1 MSEFKILIIEDEP
14 PAAKRLSK
22 LLSDLE
28 ENIEIIDIIDS
39 VETSIK
45 YIKNNKD
52 IDLIFMDIQLSDG
65 LSFEIFTEL
74 EFTTPVIFTTA
85 FDNYMLNAFKVHSVD
100 YILKPLEF
108 DELQSAFEKYK
119 TYYINRSNVDKID
132 FQNIL
137 SQFLNKSF
145 KERFLVKSGSEI
157 KYISVD
163 NVSYFFSEDGY
174 THICTT
180 DNHKHIIDYKLDDL
194 EKCVDPNSYFRIN
207 RQLFINIDS
216 IKKIESYFNSRYKLQ
231 LNPKFNKDVIVSRDR
246 AMDFRKWLDR

>member
-1 MSEFKILIIEDEP
+1 MSEFKVLIIEDEP

-28 ENIEIIDIIDS
+28 ENIEIIDVIDS

-45 YIKNNKD
+45 YIKNNND

-65 LSFEIFTEL
+65 LSFEIFTEI

-108 DELQSAFEKYK
+108 DELQSAFDKYK
-119 TYYINRSNVDKID
+119 TFYINRSNVDKID

-145 KERFLVKSGSEI
+145 KERFLVKSGAEI
-157 KYISVD
+157 KYISID
-163 NVSYFFSEDGY
+163 NVAYFYSEDGY
-174 THICTT
+174 THICTK
-180 DNHKHIIDYKLDDL
+180 DNYKHIIDYKLEEL
-194 EKCVDPNSYFRIN
+194 EKCIDPISYFRIN
-207 RQLFINIDS
+207 RQIFVNIDS

-231 LNPKFNKDVIVSRDR
+231 LIPKFNKDVIVSRDR